1 MYLCNNHIICSVFF
15 SRPTVAM
22 LFGAVAWYCT
32 LVPYQ
37 TFAQQ
42 DAYEALSRYMQH
54 TGVFLLR
61 GGGGGGKVST
71 FGNFSTN
78 KT

>member
-1 MYLCNNHIICSVFF
+1 M
-15 SRPTVAM
+15 AM

-42 DAYEALSRYMQH
+42 EAYEALSRY
-54 TGVFLLR
+54 R
-61 GGGGGGKVST
+61 
-71 FGNFSTN
+71 FSYSIYVN
-78 KT
+78 VYNHHILKKNPG